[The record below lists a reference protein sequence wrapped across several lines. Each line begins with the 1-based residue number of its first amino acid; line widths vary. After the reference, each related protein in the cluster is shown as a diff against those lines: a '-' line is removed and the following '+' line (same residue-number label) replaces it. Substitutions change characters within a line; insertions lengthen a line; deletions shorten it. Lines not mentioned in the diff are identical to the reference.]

1 MTDPRAGR
9 SRPPVGWPTILLYGF
24 GACSTGVKMRALSS
38 FLLIFYNQSLGLPP
52 TTVALAITLITVF
65 DAIVDPL
72 TGFVSDRLRSRWGRR
87 HPFMYAAAIP
97 VAGAFYFL
105 WNPPLGADQRALFTH
120 LLACL
125 MVLRLFDTFFELPSL
140 ALGPELVQ
148 DYDRR
153 TVLVSSR
160 IFFRTIAGVLFVIAA
175 YQIFL
180 PDSVG
185 GVANRDGYRMFALAG
200 SAVMFVS
207 IATSALATHRFIPWL
222 EKPAPKPLSGFAFFG
237 DVLRLLR
244 NRPAAIMLLVGML
257 VAVVNGARSGL
268 EIYFG
273 LYFWGFDQAQ
283 LAAMTSIGAGGTLL
297 GAIVAPRLSVGV
309 GKKVGVLVGFGMA
322 TAVNL
327 LPIAA
332 RLAGWIPEEGG
343 DAAFWIVSAQ
353 SFLQGVLYM
362 TTAVLMNSML
372 ADVVEDVEVDSGR
385 RSEGLLFSADAF
397 FSKAVSGVGVLTA
410 GAVLALVSF
419 PENARLQGVSSDVVW
434 NLGAIFI
441 PLVLAFSVA
450 VLLLLAA
457 FPIDRRRHEANLAR
471 LGARR
476 ADPAAVTES

>member
-1 MTDPRAGR
+1 MTAASGRA
-9 SRPPVGWPTILLYGF
+9 RPPVGWATILLYGF

-38 FLLIFYNQSLGLPP
+38 FLLIFYNQSLGLAP

-65 DAIVDPL
+65 DAVVDPL
-72 TGFVSDRLRSRWGRR
+72 TGFASDRLRSRWGRR

-97 VAGAFYFL
+97 VAAAFYFL
-105 WNPPLGADQRALFTH
+105 WNPPAGAGPGALFAH
-120 LLACL
+120 LLICL

-140 ALGPELVQ
+140 ALGPELVH

-175 YQIFL
+175 YQLFL
-180 PDSVG
+180 PERSG
-185 GVANRDGYRMFALAG
+185 GVANRDGYRAFALAG
-200 SAVMFVS
+200 SAVMLVS
-207 IATSALATHRFIPWL
+207 ILTSALATHRYIPWL
-222 EKPAPKPLSGFAFFG
+222 EKPPVKTTSGLAFFG

-244 NRPAAIMLLVGML
+244 NGPARIMLVVGML

-283 LAAMTSIGAGGTLL
+283 LAAMTSISAVGTLL
-297 GAIVAPRLSVGV
+297 GALVAPRLSLRV
-309 GKKVGVLVGFGMA
+309 GKKAGVLGGYVVA
-322 TAVNL
+322 TLVNL
-327 LPIAA
+327 LPIGAK
-332 RLAGWIPEEGG
+332 LAGWLPGEG
-343 DAAFWIVSAQ
+343 APLAFWLVSTQ

-372 ADVVEDVEVDSGR
+372 NDVVEDVEVESGR

-397 FSKAVSGVGVLTA
+397 FSKSVSGVGVLIA
-410 GAVLALVSF
+410 GAVLAFISF
-419 PENARLQGVSSDVVW
+419 PENARVQGVSAEVAW
-434 NLGAIFI
+434 NLGAAFI
-441 PLVLAFSVA
+441 PLVLAFSLA

-457 FPIDRRRHEANLAR
+457 FPIDRRRHHENLAR
-471 LGARR
+471 LETRR
-476 ADPAAVTES
+476 TRPATAAQE

>member
-1 MTDPRAGR
+1 MTAVLAG
-9 SRPPVGWPTILLYGF
+9 RPPVRWPTILLYGF

-65 DAIVDPL
+65 DAVVDPL
-72 TGFVSDRLRSRWGRR
+72 TGYASDRLRSRWGRR

-105 WNPPLGADQRALFTH
+105 WNPLPGLSEGALFAH
-120 LLACL
+120 LLICL
-125 MVLRLFDTFFELPSL
+125 MLLRLFDTFFELPSL

-148 DYDRR
+148 DYDGR
-153 TVLVSSR
+153 TALVSSR
-160 IFFRTIAGVLFVIAA
+160 IFFRTIAGVLFAIAA
-175 YQIFL
+175 YQLFL
-180 PDSVG
+180 PESAG
-185 GVANRDGYRMFALAG
+185 GVANRAGYRAFALAG
-200 SAVMFVS
+200 SVVMFVS
-207 IATSALATHRFIPWL
+207 ILTSAIATHRYIPWL
-222 EKPAPKPLSGFAFFG
+222 EKPSGEARSGLAFFA

-244 NRPAAIMLLVGML
+244 NGPARIMLLVGML

-283 LAAMTSIGAGGTLL
+283 LAAMTSISATGTLL
-297 GAIVAPRLSVGV
+297 GALMAPRLSLRM
-309 GKKVGVLVGFGMA
+309 GKKAGVLGGYVVA

-332 RLAGWIPEEGG
+332 RLAGWIPGDGG
-343 DAAFWIVSAQ
+343 ALAFWVVSIQA
-353 SFLQGVLYM
+353 FAQGVLYM

-372 ADVVEDVEVDSGR
+372 ADVVEDVEVESCR

-397 FSKAVSGVGVLTA
+397 FSKAVSGLGVLIA
-410 GAVLALVSF
+410 GAVLTLVSF
-419 PENARLQGVSSDVVW
+419 PDNAKQQGVADSVAW
-434 NLGAIFI
+434 NLGAAFI
-441 PLVLAFSVA
+441 PLVLSLSIA
-450 VLLLLAA
+450 VFALLAA

-476 ADPAAVTES
+476 AGGKFKA